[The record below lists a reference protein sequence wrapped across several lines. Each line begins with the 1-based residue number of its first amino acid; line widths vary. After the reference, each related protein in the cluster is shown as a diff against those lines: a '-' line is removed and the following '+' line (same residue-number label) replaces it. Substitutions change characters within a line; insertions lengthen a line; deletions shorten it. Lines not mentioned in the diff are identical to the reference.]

1 MNRQNH
7 WNEVYRTK
15 GAQNVSWFQ
24 TEPVLSLAL
33 IKSAQIP
40 VDGGV
45 LDVGG
50 GASVLV
56 DRLLDAGYAQLGV
69 LDISAEALALARQ
82 RLGARAGSVEWFEAD
97 VTKFQPPHRFP
108 LWHDRAV
115 FHFLTAAADR
125 RAYRAT
131 LERTLAPGGAVI
143 IATFASNGPPQ
154 CSGLDVARYDE
165 QTLSAELGT
174 AFALREV
181 RRETHRTPWNTEQ
194 RFVYCRFQHLSPA

>member
-1 MNRQNH
+1 MSRQDH

-24 TEPVLSLAL
+24 TEPSLSLEL
-33 IKSAQIP
+33 IGAAQVP
-40 VDGGV
+40 RDDGI

-56 DRLLDAGYAQLGV
+56 DRLLNAGYARLGV

-82 RLGARAGSVEWFEAD
+82 RLGARAADVEWFEAD
-97 VTKFQPPHRFP
+97 VTKFEPPHRFAC
-108 LWHDRAV
+108 WHDRAV
-115 FHFLTAAADR
+115 FHFLTNADDR
-125 RAYRAT
+125 RAYMAT
-131 LERTLAPGGAVI
+131 LARTLTPGGAVI
-143 IATFASNGPPQ
+143 IATFALDGPPQ

-165 QTLSAELGT
+165 KALAAELGA
-174 AFALREV
+174 AFTLREA

-194 RFVYCRFQHLSPA
+194 RFLYCRFQHQPTR